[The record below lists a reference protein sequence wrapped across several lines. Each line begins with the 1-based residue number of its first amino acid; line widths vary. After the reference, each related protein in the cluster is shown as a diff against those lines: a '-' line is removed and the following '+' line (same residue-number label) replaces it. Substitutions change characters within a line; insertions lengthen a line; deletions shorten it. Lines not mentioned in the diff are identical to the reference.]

1 MVDIKIFEP
10 GYDKQE
16 FYGYMGDPL
25 TMPEVKKELPY
36 LSNTQTMIWFLA
48 FAGDELAGF
57 GSLDPSKTSV
67 NIRNMYVYPA
77 YRGNKIGQKIL
88 DAILKYAK
96 RFDLP
101 IISAVSN
108 EGIVTAFKN
117 YEKLGFVETKRT
129 KNYTFIRRE

>member
-1 MVDIKIFEP
+1 
-10 GYDKQE
+10 
-16 FYGYMGDPL
+16 
-25 TMPEVKKELPY
+25 
-36 LSNTQTMIWFLA
+36 
-48 FAGDELAGF
+48 
-57 GSLDPSKTSV
+57 
-67 NIRNMYVYPA
+67 MYVYPA

-117 YEKLGFVETKRT
+117 Y
-129 KNYTFIRRE
+129 